1 MLNQDAP
8 ADNSKERVAL
18 ELMKHLSSIE
28 STESVK
34 QDRTYFFTLFRQ
46 CYKATYGD
54 SLPEILKNE
63 TLGR

>member
-1 MLNQDAP
+1 MSNQDAP
-8 ADNSKERVAL
+8 ADNSKERVAF
-18 ELMKHLSSIE
+18 ELMNYLSSME

-34 QDRTYFFTLFRQ
+34 KDRTYFFTLFRQ
-46 CYKATYGD
+46 CYKANYGD

>member
-1 MLNQDAP
+1 MSNQDAP
-8 ADNSKERVAL
+8 ADNSKERVAF
-18 ELMKHLSSIE
+18 ELMNYLSSME

-34 QDRTYFFTLFRQ
+34 KDRTYFFTLFRQ